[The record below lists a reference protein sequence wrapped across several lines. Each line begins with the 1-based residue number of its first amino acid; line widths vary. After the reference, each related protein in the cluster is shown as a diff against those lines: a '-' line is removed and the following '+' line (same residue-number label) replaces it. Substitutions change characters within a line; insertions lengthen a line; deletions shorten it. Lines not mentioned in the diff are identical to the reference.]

1 MSPGTDKA
9 KKRDAKKPEVK
20 TSEAK
25 SVGAKKPETK
35 NLNGMKASKSDVERS
50 LRMYRRMLM
59 IRLFEEQVNELYT
72 RALMPGL
79 AHLYVGEEA
88 VAVGICEAL
97 RDDDYITSTHRG
109 HGHCVAK
116 GAAPNRMFAE
126 LLGKEAGYCKGKGG
140 SMHIADPA
148 TGNLGANAIVAG
160 SAGIATGAA
169 FSAKHKGKGQ
179 VAVCFFGEGAL
190 GQGVVYEVMN
200 LAALWKLPVI
210 YVCENNMY
218 NEYTHFLETTAG
230 DILNRGPAFGV
241 PSESVD
247 GQDVNAVY
255 EVASRL
261 VKRARDNEGPSFLM
275 CNTYR
280 YTGHH
285 VGDIS
290 REYYR
295 SKQEEHHW
303 KTERDPLKLFA
314 EKLIAHKLTDAPSL
328 VKLEDEVRAEM
339 KAAVDF
345 AIAAPYPNAD
355 KVEQDVYA

>member
-1 MSPGTDKA
+1 MTTAVNPSKA
-9 KKRDAKKPEVK
+9 DSR
-20 TSEAK
+20 T
-25 SVGAKKPETK
+25 GAE
-35 NLNGMKASKSDVERS
+35 LY
-50 LRMYRRMLM
+50 LHMYRRMMM
-59 IRLFEEQVNELYT
+59 IRLFEEQVNDLYT

-79 AHLYVGEEA
+79 AHLYIGEEA
-88 VAVGICEAL
+88 VAVGVCEAL
-97 RDDDYITSTHRG
+97 RADDYITSTHRG
-109 HGHCVAK
+109 HGHCLAK
-116 GAAPNRMFAE
+116 GASVDLMFAE

-169 FSAKHKGKGQ
+169 FSAKHKGQGQ

-218 NEYTHFLETTAG
+218 NEYTHFSETTAG
-230 DILNRGPAFGV
+230 DILTRGPAFGV

-247 GQDVNAVY
+247 GQDVRAVNA
-255 EVASRL
+255 VASRL
-261 VKRARDNEGPSFLM
+261 IQRARDGQGPSFLM
-275 CNTYR
+275 AMTYR

-303 KTERDPLKLFA
+303 KTKRDPIKLFA
-314 EKLIAHKLTDAPSL
+314 EKLIGQGIADAKSL
-328 VKLEDEVRAEM
+328 VALEDEVRAEM
-339 KAAVDF
+339 KAAVEF
-345 AIAAPYPNAD
+345 AIASPYPNAD